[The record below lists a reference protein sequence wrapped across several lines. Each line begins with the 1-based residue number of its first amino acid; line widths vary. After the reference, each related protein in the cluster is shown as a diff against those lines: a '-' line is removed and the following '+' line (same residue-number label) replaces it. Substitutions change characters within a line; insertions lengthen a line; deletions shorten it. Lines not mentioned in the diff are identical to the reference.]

1 MASVAIKYQES
12 PFALAFF
19 RIFIEVLDPFET
31 EPIISPSIIAYGNF
45 PGNRNAGLVPCRL
58 VKLAIEDDKGR
69 YRLPS
74 YANGLDRCNLLPVS
88 GLLCP

>member
-19 RIFIEVLDPFET
+19 RVFMEVLDPFET
-31 EPIISPSIIAYGNF
+31 EPIIGPSIIAYGNF
-45 PGNRNAGLVPCRL
+45 PGDRNAGLVLYRL
-58 VKLAIEDDKGR
+58 VKLAIEDNKGR

-74 YANGLDRCNLLPVS
+74 CADSLDRCNPLPVS